1 MMTDLLSY
9 IGIIL
14 ALVVLSL
21 VFSWI
26 AKKETVH
33 RAYAVVSW
41 LVKVAYVD
49 LVKMIIFIRPWKKY
63 ADQIG
68 VGLWLILVLVAGRYI
83 LVSRP
88 AINQIPG
95 PFIPMI
101 GYIYFLSVIYI
112 IKFSLKFSHQAE

>member
-26 AKKETVH
+26 TKKETVH
-33 RAYAVVSW
+33 RAFAVVSW

-68 VGLWLILVLVAGRYI
+68 VGLWLILVWIAGRYI
-83 LVSRP
+83 LVARP

-112 IKFSLKFSHQAE
+112 IKFSLKFSHKAE